1 MRSFTGETRLSQAI
15 DTAHRLRFR
24 APELTDST
32 ARLQNE
38 VREFISRNLDN
49 DTLDRG
55 IDCWSERSP
64 DFSRKLGARGWL
76 GMTWPKRY
84 GGHERSAVERY
95 IVTEE
100 LLAAAA
106 PVGAHWSADR
116 QTGPLLLRYG
126 TEQQRN
132 QFLPLI
138 AAGEIYFCIGM
149 SEPDAGSDLAAV
161 RTTATPTEGGWI
173 VNGQKIWTTGA
184 ASSDFMI
191 ALCRTSP
198 SEDRHRG
205 LSQLILDLRSPGIT
219 INPIATMAGSTHFNE
234 VVFDDVR
241 VPAAMVVGEVGQGWG
256 QVMSELAYERSGPER
271 FLSMYPLLV
280 ALLEELGPT
289 PESHAA
295 VLVGSLVSQLWTLRR
310 MSLAIA
316 AEIDRGGAPAVEAA
330 LVKDLGTRFEGLVV
344 TVARELVPP
353 RNRIRGG
360 RFEGLLERSLLTRPT
375 LTLRGGTNEILRNVV
390 ARGLGVS

>member
-1 MRSFTGETRLSQAI
+1 MADS
-15 DTAHRLRFR
+15 AHRLKFR
-24 APELTDST
+24 APELSDSA
-32 ARLQNE
+32 ARLQDE
-38 VREFISRNLDN
+38 VRDFISQNLDH
-49 DTLDRG
+49 DILDRE

-116 QTGPLLLRYG
+116 QTGPLLMKYG
-126 TEQQRN
+126 TEHQRN
-132 QFLPLI
+132 QFLPAI

-161 RTTATPTEGGWI
+161 RTTATATERGWT

-184 ASSDFMI
+184 RNSDFMV

-205 LSQLILDLRSPGIT
+205 LSQLILDLRSTGIT
-219 INPIATMAGSTHFNE
+219 INPIATMAGTAHFNE
-234 VVFDDVR
+234 VVLDDVF
-241 VPAAMVVGEVGQGWG
+241 VPADMVVGEVGQGWS

-289 PESHAA
+289 LESHAA
-295 VLVGSLVSQLWTLRR
+295 VIVGSLVSQLWTLRR

-316 AEIDRGGAPAVEAA
+316 AELDRGGAPAVEAA
-330 LVKDLGTRFEGLVV
+330 LVKDLGTRFEGQVV
-344 TVARELVPP
+344 DAARELVPP
-353 RNRIRGG
+353 RNRARGG
-360 RFEGLLERSLLTRPT
+360 RFEVLLERSLLTRPT
-375 LTLRGGTNEILRNVV
+375 LTLRGGTNEILRSVV
-390 ARGLGVS
+390 ARGLGVA